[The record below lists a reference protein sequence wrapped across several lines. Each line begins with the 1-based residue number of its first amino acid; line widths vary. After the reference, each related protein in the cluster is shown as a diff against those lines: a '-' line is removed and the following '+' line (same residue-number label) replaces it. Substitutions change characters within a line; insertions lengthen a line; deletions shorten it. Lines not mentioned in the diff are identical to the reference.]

1 MLIVKNLV
9 LPKVS
14 TTLAQ
19 NHAFYQVIKLFNK
32 LDQNIRK
39 IYLYITNLKLILR
52 NGFIITFNL
61 KFLRNN
67 VLTVLAVFGPILI
80 RVAHIQ
86 EVLRWVTKCPIH
98 KFK

>member
-32 LDQNIRK
+32 LDQNI
-39 IYLYITNLKLILR
+39 ILR